1 MDVVII
7 RKLGIERVR
16 ILLHSVEGLIVK
28 EIQPTHT
35 MVVVMRIVQEEET
48 VVLMGVVEFVEH
60 VLRIIL
66 VRVENV
72 LVHQIGPVV
81 IGPFVRVVFK
91 LVHVM
96 IQNVLKEVRQNLSIV
111 AEAVVEVVAEDVS
124 WQVQK

>member
-7 RKLGIERVR
+7 RKLGIEHVR